1 MAVIDNSDAARELID
16 RYAPGAPDSVKTAAE
31 NLLLPFLG
39 QGAGD
44 LINIQMGGQ
53 GTSWRDQMRADPL
66 RRSGAAG
73 LLSSWRTVRARPIG
87 KPTSS

>member
-1 MAVIDNSDAARELID
+1 MAVIDNSDAAREMID
-16 RYAPGAPDSVKTAAE
+16 RYAPGAPDSIKTAAE
-31 NLLLPFLG
+31 NLLLPFLQ

-44 LINIQMGGQ
+44 MVNIQMGGQ
-53 GTSWRDQMRADPL
+53 SSTFRDAMRGDPM

-73 LLSSWRTVRARPIG
+73 LLSSWRVPRARPIG